1 MEFCS
6 ADPSVVRSI
15 KQRELLN
22 AWLRAAA
29 RHQPFPL
36 IGDFQPN
43 RFGEELAD
51 MMGFDVTGLG
61 DNARFLITHEGIR
74 LTATYG
80 NEHVDPHKR
89 TNRYLDDAIGP
100 ERYANVIGLYRA
112 CLTHKRPAY
121 SISTVQD
128 ADGKDVSY
136 ERLLLP
142 FGGSCNVEQIVGSY
156 KSISIEGG
164 FKINN
169 LMGLKP
175 KAMPMILVR
184 AIIDR
189 EFVPSRASQ
198 RLSDNDVIELD

>member
-1 MEFCS
+1 MQFES

-29 RHQPFPL
+29 GHRPL
-36 IGDFQPN
+36 PLVDDFHPN
-43 RFGEELAD
+43 RAGDEVAD
-51 MMGFDVTGLG
+51 MMGFDVDGEG
-61 DNARFLITHEGIR
+61 DDARFVITYEGAR

-80 NEHVDPHKR
+80 NDHVDPAKR

-100 ERYANVIGLYRA
+100 ERYANVVALYRA
-112 CLTHKRPAY
+112 CLKHRRPAY

-142 FGGSCNVEQIVGSY
+142 FGRGDAVKQIVGSY

-169 LMGLKP
+169 LMGLRP
-175 KAMPMILVR
+175 KAVPVILVR
-184 AIIDR
+184 AVIDR
-189 EFVPSRASQ
+189 DFVPQASSRQSA
-198 RLSDNDVIELD
+198 DDVIELG

>member
-6 ADPSVVRSI
+6 ADPSVVKSI
-15 KQRELLN
+15 KQRVLLN
-22 AWLRAAA
+22 AWLRTPRKPDALPAIAA
-29 RHQPFPL
+29 
-36 IGDFQPN
+36 FQPD
-43 RFGEELAD
+43 GMADELAD
-51 MMGFDVTGLG
+51 MMKFDVVGAG
-61 DNARFLITHEGIR
+61 DSTRLLITHEGAR

-80 NEHVDPHKR
+80 NEHIDPGKR

-100 ERYANVIGLYRA
+100 ERYANVVALYRV
-112 CLTHKRPAY
+112 CLAHRRPAY

-142 FGGSCNVEQIVGSY
+142 FGGSGHVEQIVGSY
-156 KSISIEGG
+156 KTISIEGG

-169 LMGLKP
+169 LMGLRP
-175 KAMPMILVR
+175 KAVPVIMVR

-189 EFVPSRASQ
+189 EFVPVKPHV
-198 RLSDNDVIELD
+198 SDDLIELD

>member
-1 MEFCS
+1 MEFES
-6 ADPSVVRSI
+6 AYPSVVRSI

-29 RHQPFPL
+29 KHRPL
-36 IGDFQPN
+36 PLMGDFQPN
-43 RFGEELAD
+43 RVSDELDD
-51 MMGFDVTGLG
+51 MMGFDVAGEG
-61 DNARFLITHEGIR
+61 ESARFLITQEGAR

-80 NEHVDPHKR
+80 NDHIDPSKR

-100 ERYANVIGLYRA
+100 ERYTRVVGLYRA
-112 CLTHKRPAY
+112 CLKHKRPAY

-128 ADGKDVSY
+128 ADDKDVTY

-142 FGGSCNVEQIVGSY
+142 FGRGDTIEQIIGTY

-175 KAMPMILVR
+175 KSDPVILIR

-189 EFVPSRASQ
+189 DLVPSRVS
-198 RLSDNDVIELD
+198 SDEVVELD

>member
-1 MEFCS
+1 MQFES

-15 KQRELLN
+15 KQREFLN

-29 RHQPFPL
+29 RHRPL
-36 IGDFQPN
+36 PLVDDFRPGRVGD
-43 RFGEELAD
+43 ELAD
-51 MMGFDVTGLG
+51 LMGFDVAGEG
-61 DNARFLITHEGIR
+61 DGARFLITHEGAR

-80 NEHVDPHKR
+80 NDHIDPARR
-89 TNRYLDDAIGP
+89 TNRYLDEAIGP
-100 ERYANVIGLYRA
+100 ERYANVVALYRA
-112 CLTHKRPAY
+112 CLKHRRPAY

-128 ADGKDVSY
+128 EDDKDVSY

-142 FGGSCNVEQIVGSY
+142 FGRGDAVEQIVGSY

-169 LMGLKP
+169 LMGLRP
-175 KAMPMILVR
+175 KAVPVILVR

-189 EFVPSRASQ
+189 EFVPNLKS
-198 RLSDNDVIELD
+198 SDEVVELD

>member
-1 MEFCS
+1 MEFES
-6 ADPSVVRSI
+6 SDPSVVRSI

-22 AWLRAAA
+22 NWLRAAT
-29 RHQPFPL
+29 RHRPLPL

-43 RFGEELAD
+43 RFGEEMAD
-51 MMGFDVTGLG
+51 MMGFDVAGEG
-61 DNARFLITHEGIR
+61 DRARFLITQEGAT

-80 NEHVDPHKR
+80 NDHVEPAKR

-100 ERYANVIGLYRA
+100 ERYANVVALYRA
-112 CLTHKRPAY
+112 CLTHRRPAY

-128 ADGKDVSY
+128 ADDKDVSY

-142 FGGSCNVEQIVGSY
+142 FGSGDAVEQIVGSY

-164 FKINN
+164 FKIKN
-169 LMGLKP
+169 LMGLRP
-175 KAMPMILVR
+175 KAVPVILVR

-189 EFVPSRASQ
+189 EFVPTPASR
-198 RLSDNDVIELD
+198 RLSDDDVIELD

>member
-1 MEFCS
+1 MQFTS
-6 ADPSVVRSI
+6 ADPSVVKSI

-22 AWLRAAA
+22 HWLRAAA
-29 RHQPFPL
+29 RHHPLPL
-36 IGDFQPN
+36 IHDFQPR

-51 MMGFDVTGLG
+51 MMEFDVAGAG
-61 DNARFLITHEGIR
+61 DSARFVITHEGSR

-80 NEHVDPHKR
+80 NDHVDPSKR

-100 ERYANVIGLYRA
+100 ERYANVVASYRA
-112 CLTHKRPAY
+112 CLKYKRPTY

-128 ADGKDVSY
+128 DDDKDVSY

-142 FGGSCNVEQIVGSY
+142 FGRRDTVEQIIGSY
-156 KSISIEGG
+156 KSISFEGG

-169 LMGLKP
+169 LMGLRP
-175 KAMPMILVR
+175 KSIPVILVR

-189 EFVPSRASQ
+189 DFVPRSSSRHLA
-198 RLSDNDVIELD
+198 DDVVELD

>member
-6 ADPSVVRSI
+6 ADPSIVKSI
-15 KQRELLN
+15 KQRVLLN
-22 AWLRAAA
+22 AWLRTPRKPHAL
-29 RHQPFPL
+29 PV
-36 IGDFQPN
+36 ISDFQPD
-43 RFGEELAD
+43 GIADDLAD
-51 MMGFDVTGLG
+51 MMRFDVTGAG
-61 DNARFLITHEGIR
+61 DRARFLITQEGAR

-80 NEHVDPHKR
+80 NEHIDPDKR

-100 ERYANVIGLYRA
+100 ERYANVVALYRV

-142 FGGSCNVEQIVGSY
+142 FGSSCNVEQIVGSY

-175 KAMPMILVR
+175 KAVPVILVR
-184 AIIDR
+184 AIIDLD
-189 EFVPSRASQ
+189 FVPVSRSASE
-198 RLSDNDVIELD
+198 DVIELD